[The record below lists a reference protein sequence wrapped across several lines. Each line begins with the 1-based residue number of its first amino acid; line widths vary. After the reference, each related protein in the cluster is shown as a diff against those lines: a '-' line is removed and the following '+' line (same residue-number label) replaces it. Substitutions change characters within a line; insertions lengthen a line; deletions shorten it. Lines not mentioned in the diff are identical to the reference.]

1 MGTKWILIALLAI
14 LAFLRVSQPAF
25 FKRWVR
31 ADISGI
37 SEHPLKVSTQVFL
50 WVSMAIFGAI
60 CLYYAGYAVHPLL
73 LLAIPLLLFLRF
85 GFSFLLHLLLKEEGV
100 RAVWQL
106 GPMTALLSLWY
117 AVTAA
122 FLLLMS
128 LGGYLSDGNGRY
140 IFLTFHVAG
149 AVYFA
154 LKQPGFVVFKT
165 LGTRVYAILYLC
177 ALELAPLVIAVQ

>member
-1 MGTKWILIALLAI
+1 MGAKWIFIVLLAV
-14 LAFLRVSQPAF
+14 LAFLRVSQPVF
-25 FKRWVR
+25 FKRWIR

-50 WVSMAIFGAI
+50 WVSMAVFGAI

-73 LLAIPLLLFLRF
+73 LLAVPLLLFLRF

-100 RAVWQL
+100 RAVWKL

-128 LGGYLSDGNGRY
+128 LAGYLSDGNGHY
-140 IFLTFHVAG
+140 IFLMFHVAG

>member
-1 MGTKWILIALLAI
+1 MGTKWILIALLAV
-14 LAFLRVSQPAF
+14 LAFLRVSQPVF

-50 WVSMAIFGAI
+50 WISMAVFGAV
-60 CLYYAGYAVHPLL
+60 CLYCAGYALHPLL
-73 LLAIPLLLFLRF
+73 LLAIPFLLFLRF
-85 GFSFLLHLLLKEEGV
+85 SFSFLLHLLLKEEGV
-100 RAVWQL
+100 RAIWKL

-117 AVTAA
+117 AFTAA
-122 FLLLMS
+122 FLLLFS
-128 LGGYLSDGNGRY
+128 LTGYLSDGDGRY
-140 IFLTFHVAG
+140 IFLIFHAVG

-154 LKQPGFVVFKT
+154 FKQPGFVVFKT

>member
-1 MGTKWILIALLAI
+1 MGAKWIFIILLAV
-14 LAFLRVSQPAF
+14 LAFLRVSQPVF
-25 FKRWVR
+25 FKRWIR

-50 WVSMAIFGAI
+50 WVSMAVFGAI
-60 CLYYAGYAVHPLL
+60 CLYYAGYAVHPIL

-140 IFLTFHVAG
+140 IFLMFHVAG

>member
-1 MGTKWILIALLAI
+1 MGAKWIFIVLLAV
-14 LAFLRVSQPAF
+14 LAFLRVSQPVF
-25 FKRWVR
+25 FKRWIR

-50 WVSMAIFGAI
+50 WVSMAVFGAI

-73 LLAIPLLLFLRF
+73 LLAVPLLLFLRF

-100 RAVWQL
+100 RAVWKL

-128 LGGYLSDGNGRY
+128 LAGYLSDGNGHY
-140 IFLTFHVAG
+140 IFLMFHVAG

-154 LKQPGFVVFKT
+154 LKPPGFVVFKT

>member
-1 MGTKWILIALLAI
+1 MGAKWIFIVLLAV
-14 LAFLRVSQPAF
+14 LAFLRVSQPVF
-25 FKRWVR
+25 FKRWIR

-50 WVSMAIFGAI
+50 WVSMAVFGAI

-73 LLAIPLLLFLRF
+73 LLAVPLLLFLRF

-100 RAVWQL
+100 RAVWKL

-122 FLLLMS
+122 FLLLIS
-128 LGGYLSDGNGRY
+128 LAGYLSDGNGRY
-140 IFLTFHVAG
+140 IFLMFHVAG

>member
-1 MGTKWILIALLAI
+1 MGAKWIFIILLAV
-14 LAFLRVSQPAF
+14 LAFLRVSQPVF
-25 FKRWVR
+25 FKRWIR

-50 WVSMAIFGAI
+50 WVSMAVFGAI

-73 LLAIPLLLFLRF
+73 LLAVPLLLFLRF

-100 RAVWQL
+100 RAVWKL

-122 FLLLMS
+122 FLLLIS
-128 LGGYLSDGNGRY
+128 LAGYLSDGNGRY
-140 IFLTFHVAG
+140 IFLMFHVAG

>member
-1 MGTKWILIALLAI
+1 MGAKWIFIVLLAV
-14 LAFLRVSQPAF
+14 LAFLRVSQPVF
-25 FKRWVR
+25 FKRWIR

-60 CLYYAGYAVHPLL
+60 CLYYAGYAVHPIL

-100 RAVWQL
+100 RAVWKL

-128 LGGYLSDGNGRY
+128 LAGYLYDGNGRY
-140 IFLTFHVAG
+140 IFLMFHVAG

>member
-1 MGTKWILIALLAI
+1 MGAKWIFIVLLAV
-14 LAFLRVSQPAF
+14 LAFLRVSQPVF
-25 FKRWVR
+25 FKRWIR

-50 WVSMAIFGAI
+50 WVSMAVFGAI

-73 LLAIPLLLFLRF
+73 MLAVPLLLFLRF

-100 RAVWQL
+100 RAVWKL

-122 FLLLMS
+122 FLLLIS
-128 LGGYLSDGNGRY
+128 LAGYLSDGNGRY
-140 IFLTFHVAG
+140 IFLMFHVAG
-149 AVYFA
+149 AIYFA